1 MKWEKLIKEF
11 KNYLIIERNLSK
23 NTVDSYLFDIEK
35 LKSFLN
41 FHKSKINPLKV
52 NELIAKEFVYQISKK
67 VKSSTQARI
76 ISGVKRFYDYII
88 LEKFI
93 DENPFQNIETP
104 KTGTKLPVTLTTKE
118 IDKIINS
125 ISSKSKN
132 KLRNTALLEVLYSC
146 GLRVSELITLKISDL
161 FLKESLIK
169 VTGKGNKER
178 FVPISDEAKNYIENY
193 IIQKRNSQKIKKG
206 HEDTLFI
213 NERGSGLTRV
223 MIYLII
229 KDLNKK
235 TDIKKKI
242 SNNEDD
248 AYEKTG
254 LHDSITSAHGKVNG
268 QDLVVCCMDFNFIG
282 GSLGSVMGEKI
293 ARSADY
299 CLKHR
304 IPFMIISKSG
314 GARMMESAFSL
325 MQLPKTIGKISRL
338 AVAGIPYISLCT
350 DPTYGGTTA
359 SFAMVGDINIGEP
372 KALIGFAG
380 PRVIKETIKRDLP
393 EGFQTSEFVM
403 DHGFLDMIVA
413 RKDLKERL
421 STLLGLFAS

>member
-1 MKWEKLIKEF
+1 MPLKREEDFNAQLSGSMSEPETGSNSWFKRRKKGISTSTAEKKEAPDGLWT
-11 KNYLIIERNLSK
+11 KCPDCKYTCT
-23 NTVDSYLFDIEK
+23 TVELKENFSVCPQCQYHHRIGSAEYFDILFDDQQYEEMFAEIRSIDFLGFND
-35 LKSFLN
+35 LK
-41 FHKSKINPLKV
+41 P
-52 NELIAKEFVYQISKK
+52 YKK
-67 VKSSTQARI
+67 R
-76 ISGVKRFYDYII
+76 
-88 LEKFI
+88 L
-93 DENPFQNIETP
+93 
-104 KTGTKLPVTLTTKE
+104 
-118 IDKIINS
+118 
-125 ISSKSKN
+125 
-132 KLRNTALLEVLYSC
+132 
-146 GLRVSELITLKISDL
+146 
-161 FLKESLIK
+161 
-169 VTGKGNKER
+169 
-178 FVPISDEAKNYIENY
+178 
-193 IIQKRNSQKIKKG
+193 
-206 HEDTLFI
+206 
-213 NERGSGLTRV
+213 
-223 MIYLII
+223 
-229 KDLNKK
+229 
-235 TDIKKKI
+235 
-242 SNNEDD
+242 DD

-254 LHDSITSAHGKVNG
+254 LHDSITAAHGKVNG

-314 GARMMESAFSL
+314 GARMMASAFSL